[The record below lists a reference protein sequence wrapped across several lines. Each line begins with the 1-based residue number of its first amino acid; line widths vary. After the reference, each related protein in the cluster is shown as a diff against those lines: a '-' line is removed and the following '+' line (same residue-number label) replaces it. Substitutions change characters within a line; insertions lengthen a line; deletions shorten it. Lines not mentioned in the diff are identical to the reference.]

1 MTSRRY
7 SRREERWNWGIH
19 LLGAVLVLVAGFW
32 LLRPADFSGKWLF
45 PARIFYWCA
54 MFGMCVASSL
64 YHLVRDAECKAL
76 CRKFDHCAIYILIV
90 GTYAPL
96 MAGVLP
102 NWRGGAV
109 MAVLGVLSAAG
120 IVMKFRFSG
129 RFHRWE
135 VVIYLLMGWLCLLV
149 LKPLWEGMD
158 RTGFRLLAAGGA
170 AYTAGVIFYAV
181 KREFFHAA
189 WHVMVLTGMVLQL
202 LAVLTVR

>member
-1 MTSRRY
+1 MASRRY
-7 SRREERWNWGIH
+7 SCREERWNWGIH
-19 LLGAVLVLVAGFW
+19 LLGAAVVLVSGWW
-32 LLRPADFSGKWLF
+32 LLRPADFSGTWLF
-45 PARIFYWCA
+45 PARIFYWCT
-54 MFGMCVASSL
+54 MLGMCVASSF
-64 YHLVRDAECKAL
+64 YHLVRDTECKAL

-120 IVMKFRFSG
+120 IVTKFRFSG

-135 VVIYLLMGWLCLLV
+135 VVIYLLMGWLCLFV

-158 RTGFRLLAAGGA
+158 RTGFRLLVAGGA

-181 KREFFHAA
+181 EREFFHAV